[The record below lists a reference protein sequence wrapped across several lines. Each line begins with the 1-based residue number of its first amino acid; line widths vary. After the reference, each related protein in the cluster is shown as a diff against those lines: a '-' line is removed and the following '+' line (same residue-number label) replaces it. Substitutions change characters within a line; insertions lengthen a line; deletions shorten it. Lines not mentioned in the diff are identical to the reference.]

1 MKEAEVGG
9 DAATNLGT
17 PRLVGKHWQLEEARK
32 GPSLGASEGK
42 WSSQYLNSHFQSPE
56 LWVNQFL
63 LFFVWLVGLGFF
75 VFWPHMEVP
84 GRGSDPSHS
93 LRPIARAGDRTCVP
107 GTEETLTIPLLHS
120 GNSQFLVP

>member
-1 MKEAEVGG
+1 MGG

-75 VFWPHMEVP
+75 CFLATYGGPRP
-84 GRGSDPSHS
+84 GIRSEPQFATYSPGWGSNLCPWH
-93 LRPIARAGDRTCVP
+93 
-107 GTEETLTIPLLHS
+107 
-120 GNSQFLVP
+120 